1 MHGESYINSCS
12 FLKKRKKKRK
22 RIKFKFLNE
31 KENTRRYLVRYSFI
45 ENLKK

>member
-1 MHGESYINSCS
+1 MESHTLIAAA
-12 FLKKRKKKRK
+12 FLKKEKKKRK

-31 KENTRRYLVRYSFI
+31 KENTRRYLVRYSSI